1 MHLVSFANRLAIKIN
16 YMLLLTFKHYIQ
28 RLSNIRH
35 PNFPVLHALVAGV
48 QRSGTNMLMDVL
60 ERSFETD
67 VYHERDRRAFQDYLM
82 REASAIKRLAGKS
95 SGRVFVIK
103 ALCELDQLP
112 FLMEEFTPAKVLWI
126 VRGYNDMINS
136 ALKSF
141 KSLPGSVARII
152 RDRDGSDWQAR
163 GMSENTYELL
173 QEFYH
178 NDINEASAVALFWYL
193 RNILFFEHAF
203 DRDPRVQLLFY
214 ESLVT
219 DPGREFERIF
229 GFLELDY
236 SRRISKSV
244 FNTSIK
250 RNPAPIIE
258 PRIER
263 LCESLLQRF
272 HTCLE
277 EKHSHI

>member
-136 ALKSF
+136 AL
-141 KSLPGSVARII
+141 
-152 RDRDGSDWQAR
+152 
-163 GMSENTYELL
+163 
-173 QEFYH
+173 
-178 NDINEASAVALFWYL
+178 
-193 RNILFFEHAF
+193 
-203 DRDPRVQLLFY
+203 
-214 ESLVT
+214 
-219 DPGREFERIF
+219 
-229 GFLELDY
+229 
-236 SRRISKSV
+236 
-244 FNTSIK
+244 
-250 RNPAPIIE
+250 
-258 PRIER
+258 
-263 LCESLLQRF
+263 
-272 HTCLE
+272 
-277 EKHSHI
+277 